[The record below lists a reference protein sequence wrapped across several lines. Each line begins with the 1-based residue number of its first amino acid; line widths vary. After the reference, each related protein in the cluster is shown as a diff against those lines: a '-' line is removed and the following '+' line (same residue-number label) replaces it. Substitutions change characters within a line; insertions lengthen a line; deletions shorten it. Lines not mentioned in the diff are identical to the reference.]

1 MFVLALI
8 GIFYVAVTAV
18 GAISRLYT
26 PKLLISGETD
36 AAVLL
41 LPQAVLGS
49 GPVGIAAR
57 RDRGRAGAWA
67 AFLSTSSGLV
77 VSIAGVLVHR
87 RLGPGAAGFRMGGDV
102 VGGLVPL
109 LVALIVMRLEFAEAV
124 ALVFA
129 LAASTFCPLLVL
141 GIWWRGLTPP
151 GAVAGVATGGVLA
164 GTATCCASRV
174 TTLPGVARRAH
185 GAAGDRER
193 ACRVPGDGLVS
204 IATRKGCP
212 VATDQFLLRLH
223 APERL
228 GLTPWRR
235 AAFPR
240 PGHLK
245 RYPRTVAPSL
255 SQAVSTTQ
263 HRAHRDGPR
272 AGPGRPG
279 VPGAAQHGCGGSCS
293 R

>member
-1 MFVLALI
+1 MGLPHVLVRFYSNPDGRDARRTAVFVLALI
-8 GIFYVAVTAV
+8 GIFYIAVTAV

-49 GPVGIAAR
+49 GPLGIAIGALVA
-57 RDRGRAGAWA
+57 AGAWA
-67 AFLSTSSGLV
+67 TFLATSSGLV
-77 VSIAGVLVHR
+77 VAIAGVIRTDVIGSGGS
-87 RLGPGAAGFRMGGDV
+87 RLSGWVATV

-109 LVALIVMRLEFAEAV
+109 LVSQVVMRMEFAEAV

-164 GTATCCASRV
+164 GAAIVLNLGGYNAPGLLGVLIERPAIVSVPAAFLVMVVVSVATGR
-174 TTLPGVARRAH
+174 
-185 GAAGDRER
+185 
-193 ACRVPGDGLVS
+193 
-204 IATRKGCP
+204 GCP
-212 VATDQFLLRLH
+212 VATDQLLLRLH

-228 GLTPWRR
+228 GLSRGME
-235 AAFPR
+235 R
-240 PGHLK
+240 PA
-245 RYPRTVAPSL
+245 R
-255 SQAVSTTQ
+255 
-263 HRAHRDGPR
+263 GP
-272 AGPGRPG
+272 AT
-279 VPGAAQHGCGGSCS
+279 
-293 R
+293 